1 MCSSLVDPTI
11 GNGLENQWAC
21 LGLGNYEFLKPSSQ
35 KILRSFPRHPQRAL
49 VECDCWTSAGPIDT
63 SRRSSSSSFICRT
76 TGRAC
81 ALVTERAWVLTMRCC
96 DDDQRPRR
104 PSRAPSRRRAAAR
117 ICRARDEGV
126 GGQNSSTSAEP
137 QLQRPLFSRK
147 RTLELS
153 REMSALCQKRTFEG
167 CGLGALT
174 GPVTSPCWLRAA
186 KRTWWHRSASV
197 QPRESDMLQLSWL
210 DRWLTVAADLSA
222 TIKLNMVGVWCDEKL
237 G

>member
-1 MCSSLVDPTI
+1 MI
-11 GNGLENQWAC
+11 
-21 LGLGNYEFLKPSSQ
+21 
-35 KILRSFPRHPQRAL
+35 
-49 VECDCWTSAGPIDT
+49 
-63 SRRSSSSSFICRT
+63 
-76 TGRAC
+76 
-81 ALVTERAWVLTMRCC
+81 ERARTPTMRCC
-96 DDDQRPRR
+96 DDDRRPRR

-137 QLQRPLFSRK
+137 QLNSQNFCGFPHRVLADRSTGAGVSMKQRPLFSRK